1 MSQAVIERR
10 VYYKGDQIIKEGQSG
25 DEMYVVESGSV
36 EIWKAGANGKKV
48 LGYIE
53 PGGVF
58 GEMALID
65 AKPRM
70 ASATCVEDTIC
81 KVIEKKT
88 FTQNMKSVDPF
99 MKTVIEILTQNVRS
113 LSRRIDS
120 SA

>member
-10 VYYKGDQIIKEGQSG
+10 VYYKGDQIIKEGDKGS
-25 DEMYVVESGSV
+25 EMFVVESGSV
-36 EIWKAGANGKKV
+36 EIWKAGANGKKI

-65 AKPRM
+65 DRPRM
-70 ASATCVEDTIC
+70 ANATCAEDTVC

-88 FTQNMKSVDPF
+88 FNQNMKVVDPF
-99 MKTVIEILTQNVRS
+99 MKAVIEILTKNVRS
-113 LSRRIDS
+113 LSHRIDT
-120 SA
+120 AE